1 MKIAELKFHFLLI
14 RVERR
19 KLNVATVIRVLCLF
33 IPIRLIFLRKNIR
46 RILLRFFLVE
56 DEVWRIFMMRFD
68 IDGVINGEVGMWRIR
83 RAEMRRDRFM
93 FKGGVLMPKTM
104 SIVVGV
110 VYWLIRM
117 HIVIFQE

>member
-1 MKIAELKFHFLLI
+1 LI

-93 FKGGVLMPKTM
+93 FKGGVLMPETM